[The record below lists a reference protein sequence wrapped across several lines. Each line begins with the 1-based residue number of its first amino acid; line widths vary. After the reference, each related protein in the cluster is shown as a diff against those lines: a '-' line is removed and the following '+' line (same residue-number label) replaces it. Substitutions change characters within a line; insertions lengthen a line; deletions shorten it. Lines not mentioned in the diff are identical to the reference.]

1 VELTGKGLAGRAAE
15 RAARQSYGRL
25 LAYLVRAWRDVA
37 AVEDALAEAFTRA
50 LVVWPRDGVPDNP
63 DGWLLVAARNKLLD
77 GARSAAVRQ
86 TALASLKLTTAV
98 AAEDPPMIPDK
109 RLELMFVCAHP
120 DIDPAVHTALM
131 LQCVLGLSAERIGSS
146 FLVSPDAMGRRLS
159 RAKARIRDAGTGFE
173 VPDASAVAGRLGAVM
188 EAIYAAYGQGWD
200 SIASDDAGRKGLS
213 EEAIWL
219 ARALVSVAPGD
230 AEPRG
235 LLALMLF
242 CEARAKARRA
252 DLRYVPLADQQVDLW
267 DREMIAAAERALAAA
282 GAMRAPGRF
291 QLEAAIQ
298 SAMVQSR
305 LTSTDLRVPLLRL
318 HGALVSVA
326 PTLGNRLGWIAALSD
341 VDGPQAG
348 LKALDELPHQRI
360 RSYQPYWA
368 VRAHLLGRAG
378 AGAGF
383 IDEAFSNAIGLSTDA
398 ATRAYLI
405 EKRAMLTRQ

>member
-1 VELTGKGLAGRAAE
+1 
-15 RAARQSYGRL
+15 
-25 LAYLVRAWRDVA
+25 
-37 AVEDALAEAFTRA
+37 
-50 LVVWPRDGVPDNP
+50 
-63 DGWLLVAARNKLLD
+63 
-77 GARSAAVRQ
+77 
-86 TALASLKLTTAV
+86 
-98 AAEDPPMIPDK
+98 
-109 RLELMFVCAHP
+109 
-120 DIDPAVHTALM
+120 
-131 LQCVLGLSAERIGSS
+131 
-146 FLVSPDAMGRRLS
+146 
-159 RAKARIRDAGTGFE
+159 
-173 VPDASAVAGRLGAVM
+173 M

-200 SIASDDAGRKGLS
+200 SIASDDAGRKGLT

-219 ARALVSVAPGD
+219 ARALVSVAPAD

-252 DLRYVPLADQQVDLW
+252 DSRYVPLADQQVDLW
-267 DREMIAAAERALAAA
+267 NREMIAAAERALAAA

-305 LTSTDLRVPLLRL
+305 LTSADLRVPLLHL

-360 RSYQPYWA
+360 RDYQPYWA

-378 AGAGF
+378 AGAGL
-383 IDEAFSNAIGLSTDA
+383 IDVAFSNAIGLSTDA